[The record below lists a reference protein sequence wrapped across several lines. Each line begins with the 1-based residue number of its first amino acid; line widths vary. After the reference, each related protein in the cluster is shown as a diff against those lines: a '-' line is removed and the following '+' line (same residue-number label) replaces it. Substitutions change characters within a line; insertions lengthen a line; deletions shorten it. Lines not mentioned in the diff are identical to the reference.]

1 MKTELKKQDNCQVSL
16 TVTLDAEETKACV
29 KEVEK
34 AFMREARLPGFRPGK
49 APIEI
54 VRKEFAAQLKE
65 ETLRTMFRKYY
76 GDAVKAEGVEE
87 VALADV
93 KDFACT
99 AESGSF
105 TAIIDVKPEF
115 KLPTY
120 KGLKIAPAKTDVD
133 EAAVTKQVE
142 SLRAAYA
149 KYEDSKDGDVVQD
162 GDFVQIDYS
171 GTVSKKPILEVAPDA
186 KVVASGEGFWTQV
199 EEGRF
204 LPEIL
209 EAVKGMKVGET
220 KEGVKAK
227 FSKESAPE
235 PLKGKSAVYTV
246 TLKALRSRVLPT
258 DAELIEKT
266 KSESIEKLTETIRTS
281 MEKQA
286 VDQEA
291 ARRENDAVELLLK
304 KADFAVPESQVRH
317 AMDHYL
323 NNFAQQAQY
332 AGLSADYLKE
342 QKDQILKDAHDAA
355 ERQVRLWYVLD
366 AICTAEK
373 LEGGENERGKK
384 AMEFVLANAK

>member
-281 MEKQA
+281 MEKQT

-291 ARRENDAVELLLK
+291 ARRENDAIELLLK

>member
-76 GDAVKAEGVEE
+76 GDAVKAEEVEE

-120 KGLKIAPAKTDVD
+120 KGLKIAPAKTEVD

>member
-54 VRKEFAAQLKE
+54 VRKEFAVQLKE

-120 KGLKIAPAKTDVD
+120 KGLKIAPAKTEVD

-281 MEKQA
+281 MEKQT